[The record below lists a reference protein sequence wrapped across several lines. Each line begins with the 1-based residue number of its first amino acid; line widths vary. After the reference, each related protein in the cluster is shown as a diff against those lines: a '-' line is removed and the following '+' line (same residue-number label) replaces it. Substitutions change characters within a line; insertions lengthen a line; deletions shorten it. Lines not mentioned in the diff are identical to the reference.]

1 MGPVRRSPALWL
13 SLAALPWAAA
23 CAATESFVC
32 DADVQC
38 VTDVEAG
45 RCEPEGVCSF
55 PDAACPSG
63 HRYGKLAG
71 ELSGECVGAGASD
84 GSSEPG
90 ATSLVPEGTAETGD
104 GSSGPAATSTTSTS
118 TGTTTTTSMT
128 STTTEPETT
137 GTGVPDPFGSCNS
150 DVECAVDG
158 SVCIPA
164 MSGGSVC
171 SPPCDVDP
179 CTYEGMAR
187 ATVCLRAKYPT
198 AQTCMH
204 SSNWACA
211 IFCLFL
217 LWGHCERMWR
227 RWILSCQTS
236 TLT

>member
-84 GSSEPG
+84 GSSEPD

-137 GTGVPDPFGSCNS
+137 GTGVPDPFGACNS

-179 CTYEGMAR
+179 CTYDGMAA
-187 ATVCLRAKYPT
+187 ATVACLPVSPDFQGCILLCDAPEECPT
-198 AQTCMH
+198 GMTCEPLEAMGIGYCV
-204 SSNWACA
+204 WMAP
-211 IFCLFL
+211 
-217 LWGHCERMWR
+217 
-227 RWILSCQTS
+227 
-236 TLT
+236 